1 MNIITLTLNPA
12 IDVHLRADVLTPSGY
27 NTARFLRRDSGGKGI
42 NVSRALGAWGVDS
55 LCYAVI
61 GEDNAEEFAAPVA
74 REGINI
80 VYSTVKGR
88 VRENINIQHPESETV
103 IAMQGPSL
111 DKLAVERA
119 ERDLS
124 AHVNRDTVLCFSGSL
139 SEGTDKDAVLS
150 LLYRMKSLGA
160 RLVIDTR
167 SLSIEEIIS
176 LRPYLIKPN
185 EAEAFAL
192 TGMSADGMER
202 AAEIAIALRDMGCEN
217 VLLTLGEGGAALA
230 SADGVFVADAPDIT
244 PVSTVGAGDSTIAG
258 FLSSRT
264 SGADALAL
272 SVAFGSAAC
281 LSEGT
286 SPPDPCQIKRLLAE
300 IRVKQYM

>member
-1 MNIITLTLNPA
+1 MKRNIL
-12 IDVHLRADVLTPSGY
+12 
-27 NTARFLRRDSGGKGI
+27 
-42 NVSRALGAWGVDS
+42 AL
-55 LCYAVI
+55 
-61 GEDNAEEFAAPVA
+61 
-74 REGINI
+74 
-80 VYSTVKGR
+80 
-88 VRENINIQHPESETV
+88 
-103 IAMQGPSL
+103 IAHAL
-111 DKLAVERA
+111 
-119 ERDLS
+119 
-124 AHVNRDTVLCFSGSL
+124 
-139 SEGTDKDAVLS
+139 VLS
-150 LLYRMKSLGA
+150 ILLTIFGC
-160 RLVIDTR
+160 
-167 SLSIEEIIS
+167 IS
-176 LRPYLIKPN
+176 LQRS
-185 EAEAFAL
+185 EAEALAL
-192 TGMSADGMER
+192 TGMSADDMEC

-286 SPPDPCQIKRLLAE
+286 SPPDPCQIKRLLTE